1 MASVREFPRTDFP
14 AALSLRQRMEE
25 TMEWLNWVGL
35 VLNFVG
41 AVMIATSIGKPLVSS
56 QQVDGTFFAVVVFP
70 RVFRFGLGIVIAGFL
85 VQLVAK
91 FPG

>member
-1 MASVREFPRTDFP
+1 
-14 AALSLRQRMEE
+14 MEA

-41 AVMIATSIGKPLVSS
+41 AVMIAMSIGKPLAGS
-56 QQVDGTFFAVVVFP
+56 QQVNSAFFAVVVFP
-70 RVFRFGLGIVIAGFL
+70 RVFRFGLGIIIAGFL
-85 VQLVAK
+85 AQLVAK